1 MRGGAW
7 IRKISPAS
15 LGAEEDS
22 RGGDQTGGEGQL
34 RAVTVMQT
42 RNWSPAGGK
51 KRGEGEA

>member
-1 MRGGAW
+1 MCGDAW

-15 LGAEEDS
+15 LGAEEDR

-42 RNWSPAGGK
+42 RNWSPAGEK
-51 KRGEGEA
+51 ERGEGEA